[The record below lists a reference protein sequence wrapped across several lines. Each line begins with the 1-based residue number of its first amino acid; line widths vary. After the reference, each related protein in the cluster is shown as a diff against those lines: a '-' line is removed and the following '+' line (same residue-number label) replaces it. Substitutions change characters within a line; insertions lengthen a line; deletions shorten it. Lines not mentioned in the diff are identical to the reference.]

1 MVCLVPWSTEW
12 KHQTLSLNPSAKTSR
27 TVFERKIYGSNKFA
41 AHNSGGA
48 FGRRSAKVQGKGI
61 LQQFQGLVPRIEGEG
76 WTHCGLSGRETRA
89 IHSSLGLIGRQRICR
104 AHAGVVDLVELLQSA
119 GETALTSPQP
129 GLLLGSGA
137 NTLVYILGN
146 RVLLRG
152 LTYQGVLSSW
162 VLGSLVF
169 SAFGA
174 RGYCIVCLYFLLG
187 SLVGLP

>member
-1 MVCLVPWSTEW
+1 MR
-12 KHQTLSLNPSAKTSR
+12 KNRAI
-27 TVFERKIYGSNKFA
+27 FERKIHGSIKFA
-41 AHNSGGA
+41 AYNSGSA
-48 FGRRSAKVQGKGI
+48 FGQRSARVQGKGI
-61 LQQFQGLVPRIEGEG
+61 LQQFAGLVRRIEQQG
-76 WTHCGLSGRETRA
+76 WTHCGPSGRETHEINSNARFP
-89 IHSSLGLIGRQRICR
+89 GRQRTCR
-104 AHAGVVDLVELLQSA
+104 TNAGAMDLVELVQSA
-119 GETALTSPQP
+119 GETALASHQP

-152 LTYQGVLSSW
+152 LTVEGVLSSW

-187 SLVGLP
+187 SLVGLTR